1 MPEVLAFKFPN
12 HSRVAFDIMTFL
24 TTPMIHYKV
33 VFINRAL
40 PSCPTIHVSS
50 LKSGKQVTIN
60 YNSKTLSNRNHPKKK
75 HDDLRDQPRIASFG
89 MGALCGGVFFR
100 SVSDRPAR
108 LHKAVGQHEPVVDDH
123 NALNFN
129 HKHI

>member
-1 MPEVLAFKFPN
+1 
-12 HSRVAFDIMTFL
+12 MTFL
-24 TTPMIHYKV
+24 TTPMIYYKV
-33 VFINRAL
+33 VFINKVL

-60 YNSKTLSNRNHPKKK
+60 YKSKTLSNRNHPKKNN
-75 HDDLRDQPRIASFG
+75 DLQKISRELRPSEWE
-89 MGALCGGVFFR
+89 LYGGIFFR
-100 SVSDRPAR
+100 SISDRPAR